1 MRIYVAGVL
10 LAFATTTAIAGKKP
24 APTPRLVRAA
34 LAANQYNGSPIVTG
48 STIPLRYAPT
58 LLFLKEPCRLR
69 IAGARYMHR
78 AWMNLGAY
86 QVGCWYPTQGGNYV
100 VIDGAGNIYPSS
112 DYVQQEPRAILN
124 PDETVTI
131 IQPDFDA
138 RTFAGKVSLRM
149 ALQALKHRN
158 EKP

>member
-1 MRIYVAGVL
+1 
-10 LAFATTTAIAGKKP
+10 
-24 APTPRLVRAA
+24 
-34 LAANQYNGSPIVTG
+34 
-48 STIPLRYAPT
+48 
-58 LLFLKEPCRLR
+58 
-69 IAGARYMHR
+69 
-78 AWMNLGAY
+78 MNLGAY

-158 EKP
+158 QKP